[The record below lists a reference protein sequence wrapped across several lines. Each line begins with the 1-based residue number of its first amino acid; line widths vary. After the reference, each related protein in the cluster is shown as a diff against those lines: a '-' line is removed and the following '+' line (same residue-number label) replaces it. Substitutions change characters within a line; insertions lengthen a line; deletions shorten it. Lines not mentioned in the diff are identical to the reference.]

1 MPLTTSKA
9 IRSETDQPAPT
20 WGRGGIL
27 SRHAW
32 DTRSVASDLTVRL
45 ARYPEGERIALDG
58 EARCDRRG
66 RGAVTTRMY
75 DGAGA
80 FAITGQTLF
89 LDRAPASP

>member
-1 MPLTTSKA
+1 MP
-9 IRSETDQPAPT
+9 
-20 WGRGGIL
+20 GIYPK
-27 SRHAW
+27 R
-32 DTRSVASDLTVRL
+32 ASDLTVRL

-80 FAITGQTLF
+80 FAIAGQTLF